1 VQNKI
6 HTLSH
11 NSNPLHEKQ
20 QKISFKVEVKMLN
33 NFLGFFL
40 NEQKEKEGVT

>member
-1 VQNKI
+1 MENEFFLSWVQNKI

-20 QKISFKVEVKMLN
+20 QKISFKVEVKKLN
-33 NFLGFFL
+33 NFFAYM
-40 NEQKEKEGVT
+40 